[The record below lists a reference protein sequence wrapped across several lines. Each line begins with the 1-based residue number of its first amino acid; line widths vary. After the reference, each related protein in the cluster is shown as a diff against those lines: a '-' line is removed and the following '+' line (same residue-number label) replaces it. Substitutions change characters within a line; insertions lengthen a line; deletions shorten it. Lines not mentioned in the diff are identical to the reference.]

1 MSQKKPAKRK
11 VVVTTRKK
19 VLKPTTSKAKSQAKS
34 KSRELIFNR
43 KNYTLMMLGVLLII
57 IGLFLMAGGHMPD
70 GNTWDPD
77 LIYSSRRTVLA
88 PIVIITGLIVEIYA
102 IFKK

>member
-11 VVVTTRKK
+11 VVVSTEKK
-19 VLKPTTSKAKSQAKS
+19 VLKPTTSRSKS
-34 KSRELIFNR
+34 KANVKTKELIFNQT
-43 KNYTLMMLGVLLII
+43 NYRYMVLGIVLII

-70 GNTWDPD
+70 NNTWDPD
-77 LIYSSRRTVLA
+77 IIYSFRRTVLA
-88 PIVIITGLIVEIYA
+88 PIVIMIGLLVEIYA